1 MQCITILVSQ
11 SVFIH
16 SSRFPLSVKLGPFPL
31 CSLPGESHVLLHE
44 VAFNSTYSDM
54 AFLPDV
60 NLIFLTS
67 SHFCLAIPHL
77 HQMYHEDHISFT
89 KLCSFSIFHICSML
103 LNEQYHPE
111 LLLIQIW
118 GIRIISNLSSR
129 LYCLPLS
136 FPIIIKVLLVHPS
149 DTLPGSLFSSVD
161 IITLD
166 LTLLLLYIWSLIL
179 TSQVFWPLISA
190 LLFTACHSD
199 AQKHWLIFIA
209 WAINLKL
216 SDLLWYAR
224 SLFPILRNRII
235 KPSLCQVTLPNVSIW
250 VKYTFPSH
258 WYWTW
263 PCDLLW
269 LRD

>member
-1 MQCITILVSQ
+1 MLSLTLQLLHFSSSFLTTINSYLYMLSLYRLCSTKQQKCNLLLKFQSNFRVDKVTYNIIILRILLFMHYCLQLFFLMQCITILVSQ

-111 LLLIQIW
+111 LLLIQI
-118 GIRIISNLSSR
+118 
-129 LYCLPLS
+129 
-136 FPIIIKVLLVHPS
+136 
-149 DTLPGSLFSSVD
+149 
-161 IITLD
+161 
-166 LTLLLLYIWSLIL
+166 
-179 TSQVFWPLISA
+179 
-190 LLFTACHSD
+190 
-199 AQKHWLIFIA
+199 
-209 WAINLKL
+209 
-216 SDLLWYAR
+216 
-224 SLFPILRNRII
+224 
-235 KPSLCQVTLPNVSIW
+235 
-250 VKYTFPSH
+250 
-258 WYWTW
+258 
-263 PCDLLW
+263 
-269 LRD
+269 